1 VHEVGFFDRD
11 DLVDGNF
18 DKHFKMRLR
27 DDDKPLKIL
36 HRCGWIIGWF
46 LLALGSAQGQGQQLM
61 GQRFFR
67 KPADSVQYE
76 TLRQQILENLSL
88 DIKSNNDA
96 ITKKSEKLLIKVTP
110 GYQFGRYAFY
120 EDLQRTNRPDTI
132 THLGLYVLEGRGIPE
147 KVAACVNLKEL
158 DISGCD
164 VRELPAW
171 LGQLRHLETLTIA
184 KSGLK
189 RLKVHVG
196 QLPSL
201 REVNLPYNELRRIP
215 RGLLAFDSV
224 EGMNLSGNRLKT
236 MPRFLGLFQRLA
248 YLNLGYNHFRRNR
261 MKSNMTVKSINLSHN
276 GLESMPFSL
285 AGFNKLISLNLSY
298 NSIAR
303 IQNDL
308 GGHELRVVNLYN
320 NRLNHI
326 PGNILKQSGIM
337 NLDLSHNEITSVP
350 AAIAGMKDLNV
361 LSLWDN
367 EVKELPYELSRLPR
381 LSTLYFQDNQLAD
394 LPDSLSR
401 LPLVK
406 LDVGYNRLTRIPP
419 WVFQTNT
426 IEELYVNNNDVAEI
440 AEGILTMSSLRV
452 LYIFGNPF
460 SDNPDLKRIVKALR
474 DRNVDVRQ

>member
-1 VHEVGFFDRD
+1 MKIWKRFNPVFIISACCCIAGFCPG
-11 DLVDGNF
+11 VV
-18 DKHFKMRLR
+18 
-27 DDDKPLKIL
+27 
-36 HRCGWIIGWF
+36 CT
-46 LLALGSAQGQGQQLM
+46 AQGQGQRIM

-67 KPADSVQYE
+67 KAADSVQYE
-76 TLRQQILENLSL
+76 ALRQQILENLNA

-96 ITKKSEKLLIKVTP
+96 ITKKSEKLLIKVIP
-110 GYQFGRYAFY
+110 GYQVGLYAFY
-120 EDLQRTNRPDTI
+120 EDLQRTDRPDTI
-132 THLGLYVLEGRGIPE
+132 THLGLYLLEGSGIPE

-164 VRELPAW
+164 IRTLPAW
-171 LGQLRHLETLTIA
+171 LSQLRHLETLTVA

-189 RLKVHVG
+189 RLKVRVG
-196 QLPSL
+196 KMPALT
-201 REVNLPYNELRRIP
+201 EINLPYNELRRIP

-224 EGMNLSGNRLKT
+224 AGLNLSGNRLKA
-236 MPRFLGLFQRLA
+236 MPRFLNQFQRLA

-261 MKSNMTVKSINLSHN
+261 MKSINTLKSINLAHN
-276 GLESMPFSL
+276 GLKSMPFSL
-285 AGFNKLISLNLSY
+285 GGFNKLISLNLSY
-298 NSIAR
+298 NSISR
-303 IQNDL
+303 VEKEV
-308 GGHELRVVNLYN
+308 GGRELSVVNLYN

-326 PGNILKQSGIM
+326 PGKILKLSGMM

-367 EVKELPYELSRLPR
+367 EVKQLPDELGRLPR
-381 LSTLYFQDNQLAD
+381 LSTLYFQDNQLAE

-406 LDVGYNRLTRIPP
+406 LDVGYNRLTRIPQ
-419 WVFQTNT
+419 WVFQANT

-440 AEGILTMSSLRV
+440 TEGILSMSGLRV

-460 SDNPDLKRIVKALR
+460 SDNPELKRIVKALR